1 MYRISIGYRI
11 SRAMTNRKLVKQ
23 IQQLRSV
30 KPDREWA
37 SFNKEQLL
45 GDSQIHWL
53 PLHRQAFL
61 IGSAAV
67 VLLAVGVVGGQ
78 FLFEPAPVNMVAYQ
92 ELATSIKELKAN
104 LSIVTAGLQNVSE
117 IESALV
123 MDETISSAL
132 EDGEKFVEKAK
143 KKTENLVM
151 EEEPKQE
158 VLTALVDVESA
169 LEEMREK
176 NEQVQKELI
185 EREIAELEGTV
196 LTEKQIE
203 LLEKAREYLLEESYP
218 QALEK
223 IIEISQNR

>member
-117 IESALV
+117 IESA
-123 MDETISSAL
+123 SAL